1 MQEDGSAFG
10 VILDFIED
18 KVEVKEFGCQT
29 SDKAVSIEV
38 KEESVRQP
46 EQIQRE
52 REESDKQPEQ
62 IKLTKTENQTK
73 KEPNDEEMVAQTKP
87 YHLQE
92 LDNPNYVEK
101 N

>member
-1 MQEDGSAFG
+1 

-52 REESDKQPEQ
+52 REESDKQPEP
-62 IKLTKTENQTK
+62 I
-73 KEPNDEEMVAQTKP
+73 
-87 YHLQE
+87 
-92 LDNPNYVEK
+92 
-101 N
+101 